1 MKFSM
6 VLVPILA
13 GFGLA
18 GVVCQREES
27 AANAADVADAANAAN
42 AADSVNAADV
52 TNSIEAATDA
62 EVCCNTTPCFIGCP
76 VNGVFVVSFLLYSK

>member
-18 GVVCQREES
+18 GVVRQREES
-27 AANAADVADAANAAN
+27 VANV
-42 AADSVNAADV
+42 ADV
-52 TNSIEAATDA
+52 TDVTNGADVTDSIEAATDA

-76 VNGVFVVSFLLYSK
+76 VNGVFVLCC

>member
-18 GVVCQREES
+18 GVVRQREES
-27 AANAADVADAANAAN
+27 AANAADVADAANAANAAN

-76 VNGVFVVSFLLYSK
+76 VNGVFVLCC